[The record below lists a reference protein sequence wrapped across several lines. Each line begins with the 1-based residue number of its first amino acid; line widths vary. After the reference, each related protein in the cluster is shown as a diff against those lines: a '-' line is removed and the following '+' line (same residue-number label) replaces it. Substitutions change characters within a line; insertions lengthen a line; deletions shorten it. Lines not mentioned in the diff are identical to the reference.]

1 MSLYGSDDSN
11 ANKTKAGIGVA
22 TDSQTKTIVYIDE
35 TEAQLA
41 QNKNRGLNAPGWWSY
56 FTYNDSA
63 GNPRHKA
70 EQVVFIAGG
79 EANSGETQA
88 DDTLAGDFASTVS
101 ISTQPANASV
111 AATNTQAF
119 AVVAVPTGEASAI
132 DGAANAGNTAGR
144 TAGTYVITGTGGSG
158 NNIKVS
164 LVVDANGAATPTM
177 TAGGGGYTDNDTI
190 TLSRTGTYGGA
201 SDVTVNVNGVGATA
215 TYQWQVST
223 DGTNFANTTTGS
235 NSTTAT
241 YTTAATAAGDNG
253 NKYRCVVGTSQGATP
268 VTSNAATLT
277 VT

>member
-35 TEAQLA
+35 TEAALA

-79 EANSGETQA
+79 EANSGETQS

-119 AVVAVPTGEASAI
+119 AVVAVPTGTASAI

-144 TAGTYVITGTGGSG
+144 TAGTYVITGTGGTG
-158 NNIKVS
+158 NNIKVT
-164 LVVDANGAATPTM
+164 VVVAANGSASTTL
-177 TAGGGGYTDNDTI
+177 TAKGGGYTDNDTI
-190 TLSRTGTYGGA
+190 TLTRTGTYGGA

-215 TYQWQVST
+215 TYQWQGST

-253 NKYRCVVGTSQGATP
+253 NKYRCVVGTSQGATK